1 MEQINFSEHSRAAH
15 FGHRKLTPR
24 ACVVDSKKHLR
35 LFLSDALEDLGFV
48 TCECGQAGDLAGV
61 LQAEQPDLIV
71 LSVCVDGIN
80 VGEILEVI
88 VRRNFGGKVLVI
100 GQPDSI
106 MVKAVRQIGDE
117 YGIAMLPSLQ
127 TPFGAA
133 SLRASV
139 AELLPAEPAPSPA
152 VDVAEALKAG
162 WLELWYQQKINTRTL
177 VPSGAEALVRMRHP
191 AWGVV
196 PPAYFIP
203 DDKDP
208 HFRGLS
214 EFVVGRAIEDWRYLL
229 ESQGP
234 VDLSINLPVSF
245 FGNAAA
251 VRDLC
256 RAMPAHPA
264 FGGLL
269 IEINS
274 SEVIDHPDLAV
285 DAAKTSAPAQY
296 RDRDRQCRRGMAVSA
311 GTSELPVRR
320 TEGRPAIYQRLRG
333 RPAEADGMPAYRR
346 AGPGQRRPRHR
357 PGRGDPRRF
366 SRRSRHGVR
375 SGPGLPVR
383 QAGGGAEICPLPASA
398 RCRLRQA
405 VLSQAHSNFMSMHF
419 AMSEPRPDEMM
430 MQPRTFGLL
439 LSLAHT
445 A

>member
-1 MEQINFSEHSRAAH
+1 MEQINFSENSRAAN

-48 TCECGQAGDLAGV
+48 TCECGQAGDLAGM
-61 LQAEQPDLIV
+61 LQTEQPDLIV

-80 VGEILEVI
+80 VGEILEAI
-88 VRRNFGGKVLVI
+88 VRKNFGGKVLVI

-162 WLELWYQQKINTRTL
+162 WLELWYQQKINTRSL
-177 VPSGAEALVRMRHP
+177 APDGAEALVRMRHP

-208 HFRGLS
+208 HFRALS

-245 FGNAAA
+245 FGDAAA

-264 FGGLL
+264 FGGLV
-269 IEINS
+269 IEIDS
-274 SEVIDHPDLAV
+274 SEVIGHPDLAV
-285 DAAKTSAPAQY
+285 DAA
-296 RDRDRQCRRGMAVSA
+296 RRLRLHNIALAIDNVGAEWPSSA
-311 GTSELPVRR
+311 GASELPVRR
-320 TEGRPAIYQRLRG
+320 TQGRPAIYQRLRE
-333 RPAEADGMPAYRR
+333 RPAEADGMPAHCR
-346 AGPGQRRPRHR
+346 AGAGQRRPRHR

-366 SRRSRHGVR
+366 SCRSRHGVR
-375 SGPGLPVR
+375 SGPGPPVR
-383 QAGGGAEICPLPASA
+383 QAGGGTEICPLAPSARTPASGKP
-398 RCRLRQA
+398 
-405 VLSQAHSNFMSMHF
+405 S
-419 AMSEPRPDEMM
+419 
-430 MQPRTFGLL
+430 
-439 LSLAHT
+439 
-445 A
+445 

>member
-1 MEQINFSEHSRAAH
+1 MEQINFSEHSRTAH

-80 VGEILEVI
+80 VGEILEAI
-88 VRRNFGGKVLVI
+88 VRKNFGGKVLVI

-117 YGIAMLPSLQ
+117 YNIAMLPSLQ

-177 VPSGAEALVRMRHP
+177 APSGAEALVRMRHP

-208 HFRGLS
+208 HFRKPVRIRGRPRHRGLALS
-214 EFVVGRAIEDWRYLL
+214 L

-256 RAMPAHPA
+256 RAMPTHPA

-285 DAAKTSAPAQY
+285 DAARRLRLHNIAIAIDNVGAEWPSLLELRSFPFAELKVDQQY
-296 RDRDRQCRRGMAVSA
+296 INGCADDRLKQTVCRRIVELARDNGARAIAQGVETRADFLAAHDMGFDQVQGYLFGKPVAVRKFA
-311 GTSELPVRR
+311 
-320 TEGRPAIYQRLRG
+320 
-333 RPAEADGMPAYRR
+333 
-346 AGPGQRRPRHR
+346 
-357 PGRGDPRRF
+357 
-366 SRRSRHGVR
+366 RSRPQLA
-375 SGPGLPVR
+375 SGSDKP
-383 QAGGGAEICPLPASA
+383 S
-398 RCRLRQA
+398 
-405 VLSQAHSNFMSMHF
+405 
-419 AMSEPRPDEMM
+419 
-430 MQPRTFGLL
+430 
-439 LSLAHT
+439 
-445 A
+445 

>member
-1 MEQINFSEHSRAAH
+1 M
-15 FGHRKLTPR
+15 
-24 ACVVDSKKHLR
+24 
-35 LFLSDALEDLGFV
+35 
-48 TCECGQAGDLAGV
+48 
-61 LQAEQPDLIV
+61 

-80 VGEILEVI
+80 VGEILEVRLSEKI
-88 VRRNFGGKVLVI
+88 SAGKVLVI

-106 MVKAVRQIGDE
+106 MVKAVRQIGEE
-117 YGIAMLPSLQ
+117 YSIAMLPSLQ

-139 AELLPAEPAPSPA
+139 AALLPAEPAPSPA

-162 WLELWYQQKINTRTL
+162 WLELWYQQKINARTL

-208 HFRGLS
+208 HFRKLS

-245 FGNAAA
+245 FGDAEA

-269 IEINS
+269 IEIDS
-274 SEVIDHPDLAV
+274 SEVIEHPDAGGGRR
-285 DAAKTSAPAQY
+285 KTAAPAQY
-296 RDRDRQCRRGMAVSA
+296 RDRDRQRRRGMAVAA
-311 GTSELPVRR
+311 GTAELSVRG
-320 TEGRPAIYQRLRG
+320 TEGRPAIRQRLRG
-333 RPAEADGMPAYRR
+333 RPAEADGMPAHRR
-346 AGPGQRRPRHR
+346 PGPG
-357 PGRGDPRRF
+357 
-366 SRRSRHGVR
+366 
-375 SGPGLPVR
+375 
-383 QAGGGAEICPLPASA
+383 APASA
-398 RCRLRQA
+398 RSPRAWRPAPIFSPRTTWGSTWSRATCSASRWRCGNSPGRALSSHPARQA
-405 VLSQAHSNFMSMHF
+405 VLSQTHSNFISMHF
-419 AMSEPRPDEMM
+419 EMSEPRPDEMM
-430 MQPRTFGLL
+430 MQPRTFGAL